1 MIKRALLVGINA
13 YPSSPL
19 RGCLNDV
26 QQIHDLLTGTY
37 GFASEDITILRD
49 GEATLS
55 GIERGLAWL
64 AEAEP
69 GSDAGDV
76 RVFHYSGHGSY
87 VADMSGDEPDGTDE
101 CLVPIDHRTSG
112 MLIDDR
118 LTELYAKIPAGS
130 NLTLLMDCCHSGT
143 NQRAPEMDVVFRFL
157 PVPDDELDRVALAR
171 ERYEEKHEEE
181 REAYILSKLREAR
194 ALDEDELKSK
204 VRGLI
209 RAFESRRVG
218 DVNNREGNILL
229 AGCKDIQTSADA
241 YISGDYHGA
250 FTYYLIDSLKS
261 LGATATYRQVASA
274 LASRLKQ
281 NGYSQIPQ
289 LEGKSANKDI
299 PIFSAFKA

>member
-1 MIKRALLVGINA
+1 MIKKALLVGINA

-37 GFASEDITILRD
+37 GFASGDIKILRD

-55 GIERGLAWL
+55 GIERELAWL
-64 AEAEP
+64 AEAGP

-87 VADMSGDEPDGTDE
+87 VADTSGDEPDGADE
-101 CLVPIDHRTSG
+101 CLVPVDYKTSG

-118 LTELYAKIPAGS
+118 LAELYEKIPAGS

-143 NQRAPEMDVVFRFL
+143 NQRDLERDMVFRFL
-157 PVPDDELDRVALAR
+157 PVAEDELDKIEQAR
-171 ERYEEKHEEE
+171 TKYEEEQ
-181 REAYILSKLREAR
+181 EAFIVSKLREAR
-194 ALDEDELKSK
+194 DLKEEELESK
-204 VRGLI
+204 VKDLLQ
-209 RAFESRRVG
+209 AFKATRFG
-218 DVNNREGNILL
+218 DVSNREGNILL

-250 FTYYLIDSLKS
+250 FTYYLIDSIKS
-261 LGATATYRQVASA
+261 LGTTATYRQVASA

-281 NGYSQIPQ
+281 NRYSQIPQ
-289 LEGKSANKDI
+289 LEGKRENKDI